1 MAPHFMLAN
10 RFWIMSLLLLNGLL
24 VIGKTFTCNQS
35 VAPVTRYRLKSTP
48 KPPLTSMAPSR
59 IPSAINMTPS
69 PPVQPFS
76 PDGPPATNELAC
88 KSEPGEK
95 TFAFC
100 VADSCKG
107 TATCEGCNSDFGIIT
122 KVKCMSYNIQKQQN
136 FCQDING
143 IKFLCVGACV
153 ARTGELIVS
162 SFSLL
167 STSFPKSI
175 VIPPGQAG
183 STHQSDL
190 QLFTLFGQKSDV
202 NIEFYPKAC
211 STCEYD
217 NVAKTKAFQPPWD
230 GQVFMS
236 PALIAKSKASPY
248 PYPPIWII
256 PTLFALKY
264 FKVYVVL
271 NFNYPKMDSNQTPP
285 PPQIA
290 TKDQENFRS

>member
-1 MAPHFMLAN
+1 
-10 RFWIMSLLLLNGLL
+10 MSLLLLNGLL

-76 PDGPPATNELAC
+76 PDGPPA
-88 KSEPGEK
+88 
-95 TFAFC
+95 
-100 VADSCKG
+100 
-107 TATCEGCNSDFGIIT
+107 I
-122 KVKCMSYNIQKQQN
+122 
-136 FCQDING
+136 CQDING

-256 PTLFALKY
+256 PTLFALK
-264 FKVYVVL
+264 VVGIIYL
-271 NFNYPKMDSNQTPP
+271 
-285 PPQIA
+285 
-290 TKDQENFRS
+290 

>member
-1 MAPHFMLAN
+1 
-10 RFWIMSLLLLNGLL
+10 MSLLLLNGLL

-95 TFAFC
+95 TTVSQPLAR
-100 VADSCKG
+100 AAIQIS
-107 TATCEGCNSDFGIIT
+107 GIIT

-256 PTLFALKY
+256 PTLFALK
-264 FKVYVVL
+264 VVGIIYL
-271 NFNYPKMDSNQTPP
+271 
-285 PPQIA
+285 
-290 TKDQENFRS
+290 

>member
-1 MAPHFMLAN
+1 
-10 RFWIMSLLLLNGLL
+10 
-24 VIGKTFTCNQS
+24 
-35 VAPVTRYRLKSTP
+35 
-48 KPPLTSMAPSR
+48 MAPSR

-122 KVKCMSYNIQKQQN
+122 KVK

-153 ARTGELIVS
+153 ART
-162 SFSLL
+162 
-167 STSFPKSI
+167 
-175 VIPPGQAG
+175 
-183 STHQSDL
+183 
-190 QLFTLFGQKSDV
+190 
-202 NIEFYPKAC
+202 AC

-256 PTLFALKY
+256 PTLFALK
-264 FKVYVVL
+264 VVGIIYL
-271 NFNYPKMDSNQTPP
+271 
-285 PPQIA
+285 
-290 TKDQENFRS
+290 